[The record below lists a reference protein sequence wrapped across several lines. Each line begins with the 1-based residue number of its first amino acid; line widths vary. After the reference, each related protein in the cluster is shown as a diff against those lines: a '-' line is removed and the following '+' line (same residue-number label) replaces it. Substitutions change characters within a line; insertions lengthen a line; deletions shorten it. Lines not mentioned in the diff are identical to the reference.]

1 MRVLPV
7 QLIRKKRD
15 GGALDDAELRAF
27 IAGVTDGSI
36 PDYQVAAMTM
46 AIFFRGLDE
55 RELAAWADAM
65 TRSGDVIDL
74 SAIPRPKIDKHS
86 TGGVGDKISI
96 PLAPAVAAC
105 GVAVPMVSGRG
116 LGHSGGTLDKLESIP
131 GFRVDLPVERF
142 VELVSELGVCLIG
155 QTARIAPADKRL
167 YALRDVTATVESLP
181 LIASSIMSK
190 KLAEGI
196 DGLVLDCKV
205 GRGAFMKTLE
215 SARALCGLM
224 RGIGR
229 RAGKRVTCVLTDM
242 EAPIGR
248 TIGNA
253 LEIRESIEVLRGG
266 GPADTRELTYVLGG
280 EMLVLGGVAASPE
293 EGAARIKR
301 ALEDGSALAVFRRV
315 VEAQGGDPR
324 VCDSP
329 GSVLPRAKQREE
341 LTLPPG
347 RVAAIDSEA
356 LGIAAVLLGAGRR
369 TKEDAIDPAAGLVVD
384 AYLGEVIEAGA
395 APQVMLH
402 HNLPAGDGRL
412 AEARAMIE
420 RAFEIQPLEGAAPA
434 PPVRASRILE
444 VIREG
449 AP

>member
-1 MRVLPV
+1 MLPV

-27 IAGVTDGSI
+27 VAGITDGSI
-36 PDYQVAAMTM
+36 PDYQVAAMCM
-46 AIFFRGLDE
+46 AIFFKGMDD
-55 RELAAWADAM
+55 RELATWADAM
-65 TRSGDVIDL
+65 TRSGDVLDL
-74 SAIPRPKIDKHS
+74 SRVPRAKIDKHS

-116 LGHSGGTLDKLESIP
+116 LGHTGGTLDKLESIP

-142 VELVSELGVCLIG
+142 AELVGELGVCLIG

-196 DGLVLDCKV
+196 DGLVIDCKV
-205 GRGAFMKTLE
+205 GRGAFMKTIE
-215 SARALCGLM
+215 NARALCALM
-224 RGIGR
+224 RAIAL
-229 RAGKRVTCVLTDM
+229 RAGKRITCVLTDM

-253 LEIRESIEVLRGG
+253 LEIRESIEILRGG
-266 GPADTRELTYVLGG
+266 GPADTKELVHVLGA
-280 EMLVLGGVAASPE
+280 EMLVLGGAAATPD
-293 EGAARIKR
+293 EGR
-301 ALEDGSALAVFRRV
+301 AKIVKALGDGSALEVFRKV
-315 VEAQGGDPR
+315 VAAQGGDPR

-329 GSVLPRAKQREE
+329 GSVLPKAAHRTEVQ
-341 LTLPPG
+341 LPPG
-347 RVAAIDSEA
+347 VVHTIDSEA
-356 LGIAAVLLGAGRR
+356 LGIAALVLGAGRR

-384 AYLGEVIEAGA
+384 AYVGEVIAHDS
-395 APQVMLH
+395 PPSVVMH
-402 HNLPAGDGRL
+402 HGMPPSDPRVS
-412 AEARAMIE
+412 EARDMIV
-420 RAFEIQPLEGAAPA
+420 RAFVMGSAAGSD
-434 PPVRASRILE
+434 RTSRVIE
-444 VIREG
+444 VIR
-449 AP
+449 

>member
-1 MRVLPV
+1 MLPV

-15 GGALDDAELRAF
+15 GHALDDAEIRFF
-27 IAGVTDGSI
+27 IAGLTDGSI
-36 PDYQVAAMTM
+36 PDYQVSAMTM
-46 AIFFRGLDE
+46 AIFFKGLLDG
-55 RELAAWADAM
+55 ELATWADAM

-74 SAIPRPKIDKHS
+74 SSIARAKVDKHS

-116 LGHSGGTLDKLESIP
+116 LGHTGGTLDKLESIP
-131 GFRVDLPVERF
+131 GFRVDLPVDRF
-142 VELVSELGVCLIG
+142 AQLVDEIGVCLIG

-196 DGLVLDCKV
+196 DGLVIDCKV
-205 GRGAFMKTLE
+205 GKGAFMKTVDN
-215 SARALCGLM
+215 ARALCGLM
-224 RGIGR
+224 QTIGE

-266 GPADTRELTYVLGG
+266 GPVDTRELVGVLGG
-280 EMLVLGGVAASPE
+280 EMLVLGGVAKDAE
-293 EGAARIKR
+293 AGRMLIEKVLANGE
-301 ALEDGSALAVFRRV
+301 ALEVFRRV

-329 GSVLPRAKQREE
+329 GSVLAKPKQRAEV
-341 LTLPPG
+341 TLRPG
-347 RVAAIDSEA
+347 RIVAIDSEA
-356 LGIAAVLLGAGRR
+356 LGIAALLLGAGRR
-369 TKEDAIDPAAGLVVD
+369 TKDDVIDPAAGLLVD
-384 AYLGEVIEAGA
+384 AYLGEVIEPD
-395 APQVMLH
+395 APPQIQMH
-402 HNLPAGDGRL
+402 HGLSPEDGRVQ
-412 AEARAMIE
+412 EARAMIE
-420 RAFEIQPLEGAAPA
+420 HAFVIESADKPAPA
-434 PPVRASRILE
+434 LRTSRVIE
-444 VIREG
+444 VLR
-449 AP
+449 

>member
-1 MRVLPV
+1 MLPV

-15 GGALDDAELRAF
+15 GGALDDAEIRAF
-27 IAGVTDGSI
+27 VAGATDGSI
-36 PDYQVAAMTM
+36 PDYQLAAMMM
-46 AIFFRGLDE
+46 AVFFRGLDD
-55 RELAAWADAM
+55 RELATWADAM

-74 SAIPRPKIDKHS
+74 SAIKRAKVDKHS

-116 LGHSGGTLDKLESIP
+116 LGHTGGTLDKLESIP
-131 GFRVDLPVERF
+131 GFRVDLPVEKF
-142 VELVSELGVCLIG
+142 AALVDSIGCCLIG

-181 LIASSIMSK
+181 MIASSIMSK

-205 GRGAFMKTLE
+205 GRGAFMKTIDH
-215 SARALCGLM
+215 ARKLCALI
-224 RGIGR
+224 RAIGVG
-229 RAGKRVTCVLTDM
+229 AGKRVTCVLTDM

-266 GPADTRELTYVLGG
+266 GPADTRELVGVLGG
-280 EMLVLGGVAASPE
+280 EMLVLGGVAPDAAA
-293 EGAARIKR
+293 GRARIEQVL
-301 ALEDGSALAVFRRV
+301 ADGSALEVFRKIV
-315 VEAQGGDPR
+315 AAQGGDPR

-329 GSVLPRAKQREE
+329 GSVLPRAKHRSE
-341 LTLPPG
+341 LALPPG
-347 RVAAIDSEA
+347 RITAIDSEA
-356 LGIAAVLLGAGRR
+356 LGIAALVLGAGRR
-369 TKEDAIDPAAGLVVD
+369 TTDDVIDPGAGLVID
-384 AYLGEVIEAGA
+384 AYLGEVIEPGA
-395 APQVMLH
+395 APQIMLH
-402 HNLPAGDGRL
+402 HGVEDGRL

-420 RAFEIQPLEGAAPA
+420 AAFVMAPADQPA

-444 VIREG
+444 VLR
-449 AP
+449 